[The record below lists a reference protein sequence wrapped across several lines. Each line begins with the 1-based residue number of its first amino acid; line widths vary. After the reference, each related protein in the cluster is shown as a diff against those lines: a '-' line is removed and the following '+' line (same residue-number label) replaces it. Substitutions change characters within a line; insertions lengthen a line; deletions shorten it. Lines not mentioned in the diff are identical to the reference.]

1 MWVKLSNNMIASFIL
16 PFIFSLYYKTSPMF
30 LHEFLQFLKHFLC
43 NSWSFEDRFVKF
55 GLFDVIFIYFL
66 NTIICIV
73 DVKEKKKKK
82 RKKKERKRKRKNMCV
97 FECFYGYISFMMR
110 LPRIKKDLIF
120 WLDHG
125 VEVQTCTEVVFL
137 KSDEKTK
144 FFKTSLTHHNH
155 EAAYLR

>member
-1 MWVKLSNNMIASFIL
+1 MVASFIL

-82 RKKKERKRKRKNMCV
+82 EKKQKKEKGKEKICV
-97 FECFYGYISFMMR
+97 FLNVFM
-110 LPRIKKDLIF
+110 DIF
-120 WLDHG
+120 L
-125 VEVQTCTEVVFL
+125 L
-137 KSDEKTK
+137 
-144 FFKTSLTHHNH
+144 
-155 EAAYLR
+155 